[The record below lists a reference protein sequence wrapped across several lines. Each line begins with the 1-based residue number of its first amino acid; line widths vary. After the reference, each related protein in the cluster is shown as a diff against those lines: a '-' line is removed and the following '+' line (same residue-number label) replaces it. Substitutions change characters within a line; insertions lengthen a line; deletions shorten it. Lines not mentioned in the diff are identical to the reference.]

1 MSSRQI
7 LGRLMLLDFHDVA
20 HTPEK
25 NDPQH
30 NIPLLLVNFWNT
42 YACFD
47 MGYVAQG
54 LWTIALIFSAC

>member
-1 MSSRQI
+1 
-7 LGRLMLLDFHDVA
+7 MLLDFHDVA

-47 MGYVAQG
+47 MGYVPQG